1 MYVAN
6 SEPTIWVCGG
16 GRADVA
22 EQAPISE
29 LYDRSALKLDG
40 IRGRVCALPRE
51 ALLLWHPEGARKPNR
66 EGHTPSGKGAEG
78 GRSMDSTEDSG
89 PMKPGNSVEEK
100 TLTTGE
106 RRSEAASENRA
117 SCMSPTGC
125 GKPWTKGES
134 GQRDRVELVDGQG
147 GQKTRR
153 DGESVLTPK
162 RPTRGGPKPSG
173 PGAISH
179 LSPAIENGE
188 RPWRTRK

>member
-1 MYVAN
+1 M
-6 SEPTIWVCGG
+6 
-16 GRADVA
+16 A

-29 LYDRSALKLDG
+29 PCDRSALKLDG
-40 IRGRVCALPRE
+40 IRGRVCVLPRE
-51 ALLLWHPEGARKPNR
+51 ALLFWHPEGARKPSR
-66 EGHTPSGKGAEG
+66 EGRSPSDKGAEG
-78 GRSMDSTEDSG
+78 GRSTDSTEDSG

-106 RRSEAASENRA
+106 RRSKAASDNRA
-117 SCMSPTGC
+117 SGVSPTGC

-153 DGESVLTPK
+153 DGELVLTPK
-162 RPTRGGPKPSG
+162 RSTRGGLEPSG
-173 PGAISH
+173 PGEGSH
-179 LSPAIENGE
+179 LSPAIDSGE